1 MAGGLARYRIVAP
14 AGHLPSAPA
23 IGMGGRARPF
33 RKRMTLSRPS
43 RVLAIL
49 LLTAGCAQASP
60 LGPGMRAVEEIR
72 GRKFTSDVKNVHI
85 DRADLSTHLRDQMQK
100 SIPYSLDDWGTLLR
114 SLQLVDIK
122 TSEIIPRML
131 ALYESQVLA
140 FYDPHSHTYYSIN
153 QMPNLPEAA
162 KLADP
167 KVLEETVMVHELTH
181 ALQDQ
186 HFKLGP
192 REKALM
198 KDTDAMMAYHSVL
211 EGEAVLVMVAHML
224 KKAGVDLDEA
234 LKDESLLGMVTNAA
248 SAEQMIDPSTP
259 RYFAEMLKFPYLDG
273 LKFVVTAYKRGG
285 WKALDDVHANPP
297 RSTREIL
304 HPEEYFAK
312 TAKHEAFDGTKPPA
326 RGTSDVIAVEHLGE
340 FHWRYLVGADAARG
354 WINDR
359 AAVWRD
365 GHVEVRTKWE
375 SADRATAFS
384 NAYGAFLK
392 KRGVEAKIARDG
404 VNVVTTYTAK

>member
-1 MAGGLARYRIVAP
+1 
-14 AGHLPSAPA
+14 
-23 IGMGGRARPF
+23 
-33 RKRMTLSRPS
+33 MTLPRPS
-43 RVLAIL
+43 RLLAIL

-60 LGPGMRAVEEIR
+60 LAPGMKAVEEIR
-72 GRKFTSDVKNVHI
+72 GRKFTSDVKNVRI
-85 DRADLSTHLRDQMQK
+85 DRAELSAHLRDQMQK
-100 SIPYSLDDWGTLLR
+100 SIPYSLDEWGTLLR

-122 TSEIIPRML
+122 GSEIVPRML

-192 REKALM
+192 REKVLM

-234 LKDESLLGMVTNAA
+234 LKDESLLGMVTNSAN
-248 SAEQMIDPSTP
+248 AEQMIDPSTP

-273 LKFVVTAYKRGG
+273 LTFVVTAYKRGG
-285 WKALDDVHANPP
+285 WKALDAVHANPP

-312 TAKHEAFDGTKPPA
+312 TAKHEAFDGTRPA
-326 RGTSDVIAVEHLGE
+326 GDVIAVEHLGE

-365 GHVEVRTKWE
+365 GKVEVRTKWE
-375 SADRATAFS
+375 SADRANAFAD
-384 NAYGAFLK
+384 AYGAFLK
-392 KRGVEAKIARDG
+392 KRGVAAKIARDG

>member
-1 MAGGLARYRIVAP
+1 
-14 AGHLPSAPA
+14 
-23 IGMGGRARPF
+23 
-33 RKRMTLSRPS
+33 MTLPRRSGFL
-43 RVLAIL
+43 VLFL
-49 LLTAGCAQASP
+49 LAACAQASP
-60 LGPGMRAVEEIR
+60 LASGMKAVEEIR
-72 GRKFTSDVKNVHI
+72 GRKFSSDVKNVRI
-85 DRADLSTHLRDQMQK
+85 DRSELSKHLREQMEE

-122 TSEIIPRML
+122 TTEIIPRML
-131 ALYESQVLA
+131 SLYESQVLA
-140 FYDPHSHTYYSIN
+140 FYDPHSHIYYSIN
-153 QMPNLPEAA
+153 QMPNLPDAA

-186 HFKLGP
+186 LFKLGP

-198 KDTDAMMAYHSVL
+198 KDTDAMLAYHSVL

-224 KKAGVDLDEA
+224 KKGGVDLDEA
-234 LKDESLLGMVTNAA
+234 VKDESLLGMMTNAA
-248 SAEQMIDPSTP
+248 SAEQMLDPSTP

-273 LKFVVTAYKRGG
+273 LKFVIAAYKRGG

-312 TAKHEAFDGTKPPA
+312 TAKHEPFDGTKPP
-326 RGTSDVIAVEHLGE
+326 GDVISVEHMGE
-340 FHWRYLVGADAARG
+340 FHWRFLVGADNARG

-359 AAVWRD
+359 VAVWRN
-365 GHVEVRTKWE
+365 GRVEARTKWE
-375 SADRATAFS
+375 SADRATAFA
-384 NAYGAFLK
+384 NAYAAFLK
-392 KRGVEAKIARDG
+392 KRGIDAKVARDG
-404 VNVVTTYTAK
+404 VNVLTTYTAK